1 MNKSV
6 VKLTPIGG
14 QAENGKS
21 MYCLEIDD
29 QWFIIDAGYSQKKEE
44 YYRKFCKEDKDSFH
58 LVDGVCEF
66 FDYLKENKDK
76 IKAIFITHG
85 HDDVMGAL
93 PYLLQEVNVP
103 IYTTDLTADLID
115 QLLQRYM
122 RHSHVSYKYKIKRV
136 NMNATI
142 KVAGVTVE
150 FFPIT
155 HSIPGSVGLAF
166 LTPNGYVVYSS
177 EFIIDFGAPE
187 RFRCNIQKMMEIGK
201 KGVLALLC
209 ESSYSKNDGYTS
221 PKHKLTDKI
230 ESIFEDATGRIIIS
244 SYAQNAF
251 RTQEI
256 AQLAKKYNRKIC
268 FYGRDKYDNTNTIMR
283 IARHTKRPILDIHP
297 SYIADSKA
305 ISDKKNMDKLVVLL
319 SGSPR
324 RIYHD
329 ILDIID
335 GGDEKLKLQE
345 SDTFIV
351 ASPVLPGTE
360 KIANRAINELYK
372 TDTQIHVLKNKELQ
386 SMHASEEDIKVLI
399 QILNPKYFIPKGEYQ
414 HFVAVSDVAKKM
426 SIKDDYIIIVDNGE
440 IITFNDGKLQD
451 YRDSITIEDVMIDG
465 LGIGDVGVKVI
476 DDRNQLQN
484 DGVVIIGM
492 TIDGKTKEIVANTD
506 VQTRGFIYLKD
517 SENIVRAIIEMAEK
531 ELEAYKKDDNGD
543 IRDVRQTIK
552 DKANRYIIKETG
564 KRPVILPVIIEL

>member
-29 QWFIIDAGYSQKKEE
+29 QWFIIDAGYRFPEV
-44 YYRKFCKEDKDSFH
+44 DK
-58 LVDGVCEF
+58 LGVDVIIPN

-283 IARHTKRPILDIHP
+283 IARHTKRPILAIHP

-399 QILNPKYFIPKGEYQ
+399 QILNPKYFIPIKGEYQ

-517 SENIVRAIIEMAEK
+517 SENIVKAIIEMAEK

>member
-29 QWFIIDAGYSQKKEE
+29 QWFIIDAGYRFPEV
-44 YYRKFCKEDKDSFH
+44 DK
-58 LVDGVCEF
+58 LGVDVIIPN

-268 FYGRDKYDNTNTIMR
+268 FYGRDKYDNTNTILR

-399 QILNPKYFIPKGEYQ
+399 QILNPKYFIPIKGEYQ

-506 VQTRGFIYLKD
+506 IQTRGFIYLKD

>member
-29 QWFIIDAGYSQKKEE
+29 EWFIIDAGYRFPEV
-44 YYRKFCKEDKDSFH
+44 DK
-58 LVDGVCEF
+58 LGVDVIIPN

-115 QLLQRYM
+115 QLLKRYM

-399 QILNPKYFIPKGEYQ
+399 QILNPKYFIPIKGEYQ

-426 SIKDDYIIIVDNGE
+426 SIKDDNIIIVDNGE

-543 IRDVRQTIK
+543 IRYVRQTIK

>member
-29 QWFIIDAGYSQKKEE
+29 QWFIIDAGYRFPEV
-44 YYRKFCKEDKDSFH
+44 DK
-58 LVDGVCEF
+58 LGVDVIIPN

-399 QILNPKYFIPKGEYQ
+399 QILNPKYFIPIKGEYQ

-484 DGVVIIGM
+484 DGVVIIGV

>member
-29 QWFIIDAGYSQKKEE
+29 QWFIIDAGYRFPEV
-44 YYRKFCKEDKDSFH
+44 DK
-58 LVDGVCEF
+58 LGVDVIIPS

-115 QLLQRYM
+115 QLLKRYM

-399 QILNPKYFIPKGEYQ
+399 QILNPKYFIPIKGEYQ

-426 SIKDDYIIIVDNGE
+426 SINDDCIIIVDNGE

>member
-29 QWFIIDAGYSQKKEE
+29 QWFIIDAGYRFPEV
-44 YYRKFCKEDKDSFH
+44 DK
-58 LVDGVCEF
+58 LGVDVIIPN

-345 SDTFIV
+345 NDTFIV

-399 QILNPKYFIPKGEYQ
+399 QILNPKYFIPIKGEYQ

-426 SIKDDYIIIVDNGE
+426 SIKDDNIIIVDNGE

-517 SENIVRAIIEMAEK
+517 SENIVRAILEMAEK

>member
-29 QWFIIDAGYSQKKEE
+29 QWFIIDAGYRFPEV
-44 YYRKFCKEDKDSFH
+44 DK
-58 LVDGVCEF
+58 LGVDVIIPN

-345 SDTFIV
+345 NDTFIV

-399 QILNPKYFIPKGEYQ
+399 QILNPRYFIPIKGEYQ

-426 SIKDDYIIIVDNGE
+426 SIKDDNIIIVDNGE

>member
-29 QWFIIDAGYSQKKEE
+29 QWFIIDAGYRFPEV
-44 YYRKFCKEDKDSFH
+44 DK
-58 LVDGVCEF
+58 LGVDVIIPN

-251 RTQEI
+251 RTQES

-345 SDTFIV
+345 NDTFIV

-399 QILNPKYFIPKGEYQ
+399 QILNPKYFIPIKGEYQ

-426 SIKDDYIIIVDNGE
+426 SIKDDNIIIVDNGE

>member
-29 QWFIIDAGYSQKKEE
+29 QWFIIDAGYRFPEV
-44 YYRKFCKEDKDSFH
+44 DK
-58 LVDGVCEF
+58 LGVDVIIPN

-345 SDTFIV
+345 NDTFII

-399 QILNPKYFIPKGEYQ
+399 QILNPKYFIPIKGEYQ

-426 SIKDDYIIIVDNGE
+426 SIKDDNIIIVDNGE

>member
-29 QWFIIDAGYSQKKEE
+29 QWFIIDAGYRFPEV
-44 YYRKFCKEDKDSFH
+44 DK
-58 LVDGVCEF
+58 LGVDVIIPN

-251 RTQEI
+251 RAQEI

-345 SDTFIV
+345 NDTFIV

-399 QILNPKYFIPKGEYQ
+399 QILNPKYFIPIKGEYQ

-426 SIKDDYIIIVDNGE
+426 SIKDDNIIIVDNGE

>member
-29 QWFIIDAGYSQKKEE
+29 QWFIIDAGYRFPEV
-44 YYRKFCKEDKDSFH
+44 DK
-58 LVDGVCEF
+58 LGVDVIIPN

-115 QLLQRYM
+115 QLLKRYM

-399 QILNPKYFIPKGEYQ
+399 QILNPKYFIPIKGEYQ

-451 YRDSITIEDVMIDG
+451 YRDSIAIEDVMIDG

-564 KRPVILPVIIEL
+564 KRPVILPIIIEL

>member
-29 QWFIIDAGYSQKKEE
+29 QWFIIDAGYRFPEV
-44 YYRKFCKEDKDSFH
+44 DK
-58 LVDGVCEF
+58 LGVDVIIPN

-399 QILNPKYFIPKGEYQ
+399 QILNPKYFIPIKGEYQ

>member
-6 VKLTPIGG
+6 VKLTPVGG

-29 QWFIIDAGYSQKKEE
+29 QWFIIDAGYRFPEV
-44 YYRKFCKEDKDSFH
+44 DK
-58 LVDGVCEF
+58 LGVDVIIPN

-115 QLLQRYM
+115 QLLKRYM

-399 QILNPKYFIPKGEYQ
+399 QILNPKYFIPIKGEYQ

-426 SIKDDYIIIVDNGE
+426 SIKDDNIIIVDNGE

>member
-29 QWFIIDAGYSQKKEE
+29 QWFIIDAGYRFPEV
-44 YYRKFCKEDKDSFH
+44 DK
-58 LVDGVCEF
+58 LGVDVIIPN

-115 QLLQRYM
+115 QLLKRYM

-345 SDTFIV
+345 RDTFIV

-399 QILNPKYFIPKGEYQ
+399 QILNPKYFIPIKGEYQ

-426 SIKDDYIIIVDNGE
+426 SIKDDNIIIVDNGE

>member
-29 QWFIIDAGYSQKKEE
+29 QWFIIDAGYRFPEV
-44 YYRKFCKEDKDSFH
+44 DK
-58 LVDGVCEF
+58 LGVDVIIPN

-305 ISDKKNMDKLVVLL
+305 ISDKKNMDILVVLL

-399 QILNPKYFIPKGEYQ
+399 QILNPKYFIPIKGEYQ

-506 VQTRGFIYLKD
+506 IQTRGFIYLKD

>member
-6 VKLTPIGG
+6 LKLTPIGG

-29 QWFIIDAGYSQKKEE
+29 QWFIIDAGYRFPEV
-44 YYRKFCKEDKDSFH
+44 DK
-58 LVDGVCEF
+58 LGVDVIIPN

-399 QILNPKYFIPKGEYQ
+399 QILNPKYFIPIKGEYQ

>member
-6 VKLTPIGG
+6 VKLTPVGG

-29 QWFIIDAGYSQKKEE
+29 QWFIIDAGYRFPEV
-44 YYRKFCKEDKDSFH
+44 DK
-58 LVDGVCEF
+58 LGVDVIIPN

-283 IARHTKRPILDIHP
+283 IARHTKKPILDIHP

-399 QILNPKYFIPKGEYQ
+399 QILNPKYFIPIKGEYQ

-426 SIKDDYIIIVDNGE
+426 SIKDDNIIIVDNGE

>member
-29 QWFIIDAGYSQKKEE
+29 QWFIIDAGYRFPEV
-44 YYRKFCKEDKDSFH
+44 DK
-58 LVDGVCEF
+58 LGVDVIIPN

-399 QILNPKYFIPKGEYQ
+399 QILNPKYFIPIKGEYQ

-426 SIKDDYIIIVDNGE
+426 SIKDDNIIIVDNGE

>member
-29 QWFIIDAGYSQKKEE
+29 QWFIIDAGYRFPEV
-44 YYRKFCKEDKDSFH
+44 DK
-58 LVDGVCEF
+58 LGVDVIIPS

-297 SYIADSKA
+297 SCIADSKA

-399 QILNPKYFIPKGEYQ
+399 QILNPKYFIPIKGEYQ

-426 SIKDDYIIIVDNGE
+426 SIKDDHIIIVDNGE
-440 IITFNDGKLQD
+440 IITFNDGKLQN

-517 SENIVRAIIEMAEK
+517 SENIVKAIIEMAEK

>member
-29 QWFIIDAGYSQKKEE
+29 QWFIIDAGYRFPEV
-44 YYRKFCKEDKDSFH
+44 DK
-58 LVDGVCEF
+58 LGVDVIIPN

-268 FYGRDKYDNTNTIMR
+268 FYRRDKYDNTNTIMR

-399 QILNPKYFIPKGEYQ
+399 QILNPKYFIPIKGEYQ

>member
-29 QWFIIDAGYSQKKEE
+29 QWFIIDAGYRFPEV
-44 YYRKFCKEDKDSFH
+44 DK
-58 LVDGVCEF
+58 LGVDVIIPN

-177 EFIIDFGAPE
+177 EFIIDFGVPE

-399 QILNPKYFIPKGEYQ
+399 QILNPKYFIPIKGEYQ

-564 KRPVILPVIIEL
+564 KRPVILPVIIELQKQV

>member
-6 VKLTPIGG
+6 VKLTPVGG

-21 MYCLEIDD
+21 MYCLEIDN
-29 QWFIIDAGYSQKKEE
+29 QWFIIDAGYRFPEV
-44 YYRKFCKEDKDSFH
+44 DK
-58 LVDGVCEF
+58 LGVDVIIPN

-345 SDTFIV
+345 NDTFIV

-399 QILNPKYFIPKGEYQ
+399 QILNPKYFIPIKGEYQ

-426 SIKDDYIIIVDNGE
+426 SIKDDNIIIVDNGE

>member
-29 QWFIIDAGYSQKKEE
+29 QWFIIDAGYRFPEV
-44 YYRKFCKEDKDSFH
+44 DK
-58 LVDGVCEF
+58 LGVDVIIPN

-399 QILNPKYFIPKGEYQ
+399 QILNPRYFIPIKGEYQ

-426 SIKDDYIIIVDNGE
+426 SIKDDNIIIVDNGE

>member
-14 QAENGKS
+14 QAENGKT

-29 QWFIIDAGYSQKKEE
+29 QWFIIDAGYRFPEV
-44 YYRKFCKEDKDSFH
+44 DK
-58 LVDGVCEF
+58 LGVDVIIPN

-115 QLLQRYM
+115 QLLKRYM

-399 QILNPKYFIPKGEYQ
+399 QILNPKYFIPIKGEYQ

-426 SIKDDYIIIVDNGE
+426 SIKDDNIIIVDNGE

>member
-29 QWFIIDAGYSQKKEE
+29 QWFIIDAGYRFPEV
-44 YYRKFCKEDKDSFH
+44 DK
-58 LVDGVCEF
+58 LGVDVIIPN

-345 SDTFIV
+345 NDTFIV

-399 QILNPKYFIPKGEYQ
+399 QILNPKYFIPIKGEYQ

-426 SIKDDYIIIVDNGE
+426 SIKDDNIIIVDNGE

-451 YRDSITIEDVMIDG
+451 YRDSITIEDIMIDG

>member
-1 MNKSV
+1 MNKNV

-29 QWFIIDAGYSQKKEE
+29 QWFIIDAGYRFPEV
-44 YYRKFCKEDKDSFH
+44 DK
-58 LVDGVCEF
+58 LGVDVIIPN

-115 QLLQRYM
+115 QLLKRYM

-142 KVAGVTVE
+142 KVTGVTVE

-399 QILNPKYFIPKGEYQ
+399 QILNPKYFIPIKGEYQ

-564 KRPVILPVIIEL
+564 KRPVILPIIIEL

>member
-29 QWFIIDAGYSQKKEE
+29 QWFIIDAGYRFPEV
-44 YYRKFCKEDKDSFH
+44 DK
-58 LVDGVCEF
+58 LGVDVIIPN

-335 GGDEKLKLQE
+335 VGDEKLKLQE

-399 QILNPKYFIPKGEYQ
+399 QILNPKYFIPIKGEYQ

>member
-29 QWFIIDAGYSQKKEE
+29 QWFIIDAGYRFPEV
-44 YYRKFCKEDKDSFH
+44 DK
-58 LVDGVCEF
+58 LGVDVIIPN

-335 GGDEKLKLQE
+335 GGDDKLKLQD

-399 QILNPKYFIPKGEYQ
+399 QILNPKYFIPIKGEYQ

>member
-1 MNKSV
+1 M
-6 VKLTPIGG
+6 PIGG

-29 QWFIIDAGYSQKKEE
+29 NWFIIDAGYRFPEV
-44 YYRKFCKEDKDSFH
+44 DK
-58 LVDGVCEF
+58 LGVDVIIPN
-66 FDYLKENKDK
+66 FDYLKDNKDK

-399 QILNPKYFIPKGEYQ
+399 QILNPKYFIPIKGEYQ

>member
-29 QWFIIDAGYSQKKEE
+29 QWFIIDAGYRFPEV
-44 YYRKFCKEDKDSFH
+44 DK
-58 LVDGVCEF
+58 LGVDVIIPN

-399 QILNPKYFIPKGEYQ
+399 QILNPKYFIPIKGEYQ

-492 TIDGKTKEIVANTD
+492 TIDGKTREIVANTD

>member
-29 QWFIIDAGYSQKKEE
+29 QWFIIDAGYRFPEV
-44 YYRKFCKEDKDSFH
+44 DK
-58 LVDGVCEF
+58 LGVDVIIPN

-230 ESIFEDATGRIIIS
+230 ESIFEDAIGRIIIS

-345 SDTFIV
+345 NDTFIV

-399 QILNPKYFIPKGEYQ
+399 QILNPKYFIPIKGEYQ

-426 SIKDDYIIIVDNGE
+426 SIKDDNIIIVDNGE

>member
-29 QWFIIDAGYSQKKEE
+29 QWFIIDAGYRFPEV
-44 YYRKFCKEDKDSFH
+44 DK
-58 LVDGVCEF
+58 LGVDVIIPN

-399 QILNPKYFIPKGEYQ
+399 QILNPKYFIPIKGEYQ

-517 SENIVRAIIEMAEK
+517 SENIVRAIIVMAEK

>member
-29 QWFIIDAGYSQKKEE
+29 QWFIIDAGYRFPEV
-44 YYRKFCKEDKDSFH
+44 DK
-58 LVDGVCEF
+58 LGVDVIIPN

-305 ISDKKNMDKLVVLL
+305 IGDKKNMDKLVVLL

-345 SDTFIV
+345 RDTFIV

-399 QILNPKYFIPKGEYQ
+399 QILNPKYFIPIKGEYQ

-426 SIKDDYIIIVDNGE
+426 SIKDDNIIIVDNGE

-476 DDRNQLQN
+476 DDPNQLQN

>member
-29 QWFIIDAGYSQKKEE
+29 QWFIIDAGYRFPEV
-44 YYRKFCKEDKDSFH
+44 DK
-58 LVDGVCEF
+58 LGVDVIIPN

-166 LTPNGYVVYSS
+166 LTPNGYVVHSS

-305 ISDKKNMDKLVVLL
+305 ISDKKNMGKLVVLL

-345 SDTFIV
+345 NDTFIV

-399 QILNPKYFIPKGEYQ
+399 QILNPKYFIPIKGEYQ

-426 SIKDDYIIIVDNGE
+426 SIKDDNIIIVDNGE

-492 TIDGKTKEIVANTD
+492 TIDGKTREIVANTD

>member
-6 VKLTPIGG
+6 VKLIPIGG

-29 QWFIIDAGYSQKKEE
+29 QWFIIDAGYRFPEV
-44 YYRKFCKEDKDSFH
+44 DK
-58 LVDGVCEF
+58 LGVDVIIPN

-115 QLLQRYM
+115 QLLKRYM

-297 SYIADSKA
+297 PYIADSKA

-399 QILNPKYFIPKGEYQ
+399 QILNPKYFIPIKGEYQ

>member
-29 QWFIIDAGYSQKKEE
+29 QWFIIDAGYRFPEV
-44 YYRKFCKEDKDSFH
+44 DK
-58 LVDGVCEF
+58 LGVDVIIPN

-115 QLLQRYM
+115 QLLKRYM

-399 QILNPKYFIPKGEYQ
+399 QILNPKYFIPIKGEYQ
-414 HFVAVSDVAKKM
+414 HFVAVSDIAKKM
-426 SIKDDYIIIVDNGE
+426 SIKDDNIIIVDNGE

-492 TIDGKTKEIVANTD
+492 TIDSKTKEIVANTD